1 MKKLIL
7 LILLVGI
14 AGCVAYYFFVY
25 KKHNAPLDV
34 QMYVKALDKAL
45 GSSDMVNNGAMT
57 YKGTFLE
64 NKNVVCK
71 IIVTLE
77 PGMTLKEY
85 HEMVGF
91 DMETVKE
98 GMKSNLASLPS
109 ELKNTA
115 FKAFRNNEFNIVFRL
130 TGSKSKEHAE
140 SEPEEYVDI
149 IIPYNE
155 IPE

>member
-45 GSSDMVNNGAMT
+45 GSSELNNGAMT

-64 NKNVVCK
+64 NKNVVCA
-71 IIVTLE
+71 IEVTE
-77 PGMTLKEY
+77 DPGVTIKEQY
-85 HEMVGF
+85 EMMGF
-91 DMETVKE
+91 DMETEKE
-98 GMKSNLASLPS
+98 TMKNVLSTLPS

-115 FKAFRNNEFNIVFRL
+115 FKAFRNNEFNIAFRL
-130 TGSKSKEHAE
+130 TGNE
-140 SEPEEYVDI
+140 SGERIDVV
-149 IIPYNE
+149 IPYNE
-155 IPE
+155 IPQ

>member
-64 NKNVVCK
+64 NKNVVCA
-71 IIVTLE
+71 IEVTE
-77 PGMTLKEY
+77 DPGVTIKEQY
-85 HEMVGF
+85 ETMGVNVG
-91 DMETVKE
+91 MEKE
-98 GMKSNLASLPS
+98 TMKNVLSTLPS

-115 FKAFRNNEFNIVFRL
+115 FKAFRNNEFNIAFRL
-130 TGSKSKEHAE
+130 TGNE
-140 SEPEEYVDI
+140 SGERIDVV
-149 IIPYNE
+149 IPYNE
-155 IPE
+155 IPQ